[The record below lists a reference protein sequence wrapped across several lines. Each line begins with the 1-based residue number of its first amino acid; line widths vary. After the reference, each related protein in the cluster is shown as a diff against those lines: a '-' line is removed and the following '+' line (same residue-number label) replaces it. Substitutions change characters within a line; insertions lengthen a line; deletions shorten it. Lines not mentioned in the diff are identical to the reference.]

1 MKAVV
6 LAAGEG
12 VRLRPLTF
20 TRPKHLISLG
30 GKPLLEH
37 LLASV
42 RAAGI
47 NEALIVVH
55 YMAERFKQYFG
66 DGSEFGMKLEYVF
79 QEGVRGTADAI
90 GVAESYVKDED
101 FLLVYGDL
109 LVTSDVVELILRS
122 HEKEKPAVTM
132 TVVPVTHP
140 ERYGIMKLEGSHV
153 AEIVEKPRLGEAPTN
168 LANAGM
174 YVFSF
179 EIFEKIRQTHP
190 SPRGEW
196 EITDSLSLLMREK
209 RPVIGV
215 QISDKE
221 WLDVGRPW
229 DLFEANKRILS
240 QTEPTINGVIEDG
253 AHLIGSVV
261 VAKGARVR
269 SGAYVEGPVFID
281 EDSDIGP
288 NCFIRPCTSIG
299 KDVKIGNACEIKNS
313 IVMDH
318 TQIRH
323 LSYVGDSIIG
333 EHCNFGAGTVVAN
346 YRLDG
351 KTVKML
357 IKGEV
362 VDSER
367 TKLGVV
373 LGDDVKTGIN
383 TLFMPGVK
391 IGQNSLIGP
400 NVVVHRDVPSNMV
413 LLLQQRVE
421 RRKRSD

>member
-20 TRPKHLISLG
+20 TRPKHLIHIG

-42 RAAGI
+42 RASGI

-55 YMAERFKQYFG
+55 YMAERFKQYLG
-66 DGSEFGMKLEYVF
+66 DGSKFGMKLEYVF

-90 GVAESYVKDED
+90 GVAESHVRDED
-101 FLLVYGDL
+101 FLLIYGDL
-109 LVTSDVVELILRS
+109 LVTPDVVKVVLRS
-122 HEKEKPAVTM
+122 HEEEKPAATM

-140 ERYGIMKLEGSHV
+140 ERYGIVKLEGSNV
-153 AEIVEKPRLGEAPTN
+153 TEIVEKPQLGEAPTN
-168 LANAGM
+168 LANAGI
-174 YVFSF
+174 YVFSS
-179 EIFEKIRQTHP
+179 EIFERIRQTHP
-190 SPRGEW
+190 SQRGEW

-209 RPVIGV
+209 KPIMGV
-215 QISDKE
+215 QISSDE

-229 DLFEANKRILS
+229 DLFEANQRILS
-240 QTEPTINGVIEDG
+240 QIEPAINGIIEDG

-261 VAKGARVR
+261 VAKRARVR
-269 SGAYVEGPVFID
+269 SGAYIEGPAFID

-299 KDVKIGNACEIKNS
+299 KDVKIGNGCEVKNS

-351 KTVKML
+351 KTIKML

-373 LGDDVKTGIN
+373 LGDHVKTGIN

-391 IGQNSLIGP
+391 IGQNSWIGP
-400 NVVVHRDVPSNMV
+400 NVVVHRDVPSNTV
-413 LLLQQRVE
+413 LILQQKVE
-421 RRKRSD
+421 RRKPSD

>member
-66 DGSEFGMKLEYVF
+66 DGSKFGMKLEYVF
-79 QEGVRGTADAI
+79 QGGVRGTADAI

-101 FLLVYGDL
+101 FLLIYGDL
-109 LVTSDVVELILRS
+109 LVTPDVVKHVLRS
-122 HEKEKPAVTM
+122 HEREKPAATM

-140 ERYGIMKLEGSHV
+140 ERYGITKLEGSHV

-168 LANAGM
+168 LANAGI
-174 YVFSF
+174 YVFST
-179 EIFEKIRQTHP
+179 EIFEKIRETHP

-196 EITDSLSLLMREK
+196 EITDSLSLLMQEK
-209 RPVIGV
+209 RPVVGV
-215 QISDKE
+215 QISGEE

-229 DLFEANKRILS
+229 DLFEASRRILS
-240 QTEPTINGVIEDG
+240 QMKTTINGVIEDG
-253 AHLIGSVV
+253 AHLIGTVV
-261 VAKGARVR
+261 VAKRARVR
-269 SGAYVEGPVFID
+269 SGAYIEGPAFID

-299 KDVKIGNACEIKNS
+299 KDVKIGNGCEVKNS

-333 EHCNFGAGTVVAN
+333 EHCNLGAGTVVAN

-351 KTVKML
+351 KTIKML

-373 LGDDVKTGIN
+373 LGDHVKTGIN

-391 IGQNSLIGP
+391 IGQNSWIGP
-400 NVVVHRDVPSNMV
+400 NVVVHRDVPSNTV
-413 LLLQQRVE
+413 LILQQKVE
-421 RRKRSD
+421 RRKPSD

>member
-66 DGSEFGMKLEYVF
+66 DGSKFGMKLEYVF
-79 QEGVRGTADAI
+79 QGGVRGTADAI

-101 FLLVYGDL
+101 FLLIYGDL
-109 LVTSDVVELILRS
+109 LVTPDVVKHVLRS
-122 HEKEKPAVTM
+122 HEREKPAATM

-140 ERYGIMKLEGSHV
+140 ERYGITKLEGSHV

-168 LANAGM
+168 LANAGI
-174 YVFSF
+174 YVFST
-179 EIFEKIRQTHP
+179 EIFEKIRETHP

-196 EITDSLSLLMREK
+196 EITDSLSLLMQEK
-209 RPVIGV
+209 RPVVGV
-215 QISDKE
+215 QISGEE

-229 DLFEANKRILS
+229 DLFEASRRILS
-240 QTEPTINGVIEDG
+240 QMKTTINGVIEDG

-261 VAKGARVR
+261 VAKRARVR
-269 SGAYVEGPVFID
+269 SGAYIEGPAFID

-299 KDVKIGNACEIKNS
+299 KDVKIGNGCEVKNS

-351 KTVKML
+351 KTIKMT

-373 LGDDVKTGIN
+373 LGDNVKTGIN

-391 IGQNSLIGP
+391 IGQNSWIGP
-400 NVVVHRDVPSNMV
+400 NVVVHRDVPSNTV
-413 LLLQQRVE
+413 LILQQKVE
-421 RRKRSD
+421 RRKPSD

>member
-12 VRLRPLTF
+12 GRLRPLTF

-66 DGSEFGMKLEYVF
+66 DGSKFGMKLEYVF
-79 QEGVRGTADAI
+79 QGGVRGTADAI

-101 FLLVYGDL
+101 FLLIYGDL
-109 LVTSDVVELILRS
+109 LVTPDVVKHVLRS
-122 HEKEKPAVTM
+122 HEREKPAATM

-140 ERYGIMKLEGSHV
+140 ERYGITKLEGSHV

-168 LANAGM
+168 LANAGI
-174 YVFSF
+174 YVFST
-179 EIFEKIRQTHP
+179 EIFEKIRETHP

-196 EITDSLSLLMREK
+196 EITDSLSLLMQEK
-209 RPVIGV
+209 RPVVGV
-215 QISDKE
+215 QISGEE

-229 DLFEANKRILS
+229 DLFEASRRILS
-240 QTEPTINGVIEDG
+240 QMKTTINGVIEDG
-253 AHLIGSVV
+253 AHLIGTVV
-261 VAKGARVR
+261 VAKRARVR
-269 SGAYVEGPVFID
+269 SGAYIEGPAFID

-299 KDVKIGNACEIKNS
+299 KDVKIGNACEVKNS

-333 EHCNFGAGTVVAN
+333 EHCNLGAGTVVAN
-346 YRLDG
+346 YRLDE
-351 KTVKML
+351 KTIKMT

-373 LGDDVKTGIN
+373 LGDNVKTGIN

-400 NVVVHRDVPSNMV
+400 NVVVHRDVLSNTV
-413 LLLQQRVE
+413 LLLQQKVE
-421 RRKRSD
+421 RRKPSD

>member
-66 DGSEFGMKLEYVF
+66 DGSKFGMKLEYVF
-79 QEGVRGTADAI
+79 QGGVRGTADAI

-101 FLLVYGDL
+101 FLLIYGDL
-109 LVTSDVVELILRS
+109 LVTPNVVKHVLRS
-122 HEKEKPAVTM
+122 HEREKPAATM

-140 ERYGIMKLEGSHV
+140 ERYGITKLEGSHV

-168 LANAGM
+168 LANAGI
-174 YVFSF
+174 YVFST
-179 EIFEKIRQTHP
+179 EIFEKIRETHP

-196 EITDSLSLLMREK
+196 EITDSLSLLMQEK
-209 RPVIGV
+209 RPVVGV
-215 QISDKE
+215 QISGEE

-229 DLFEANKRILS
+229 DLFEASRRILS
-240 QTEPTINGVIEDG
+240 QMKTTINGVIEDG
-253 AHLIGSVV
+253 AHLIGTVV
-261 VAKGARVR
+261 VAKRARVR
-269 SGAYVEGPVFID
+269 SGAYIEGPAFID

-299 KDVKIGNACEIKNS
+299 KDVKIGNGCEVKNS

-333 EHCNFGAGTVVAN
+333 EHCNLGAGTVVAN

-351 KTVKML
+351 KTIKML

-373 LGDDVKTGIN
+373 LGDHVKTGIN

-391 IGQNSLIGP
+391 IGQNSWIGP
-400 NVVVHRDVPSNMV
+400 NVVVHRDVPSNTV
-413 LLLQQRVE
+413 LILQQKVE
-421 RRKRSD
+421 RRKPSD